1 MTTPQR
7 KVSSDDE
14 SLHYEDNSDLETTI
28 NKLRQLL
35 SERSNEDSTSNSM
48 DESSNQNGEI
58 SQELTI
64 SDFKVSVEEFED
76 EQRLVIN
83 FNKKEFGDIDVL
95 IQNQVIKKLDEVEE
109 FEERLRE
116 HSQYQNNSSQEVRH
130 SLSNEST

>member
-48 DESSNQNGEI
+48 DESSNQNEDV

-64 SDFKVSVEEFED
+64 SDFKVSVEDFED
-76 EQRLVIN
+76 EQRLIIN
-83 FNKKEFGDIDVL
+83 FNKKEYGDVDVL

-109 FEERLRE
+109 LEERLRL
-116 HSQYQNNSSQEVRH
+116 HSLYPNDSSQEVRH
-130 SLSNEST
+130 SLTLSN